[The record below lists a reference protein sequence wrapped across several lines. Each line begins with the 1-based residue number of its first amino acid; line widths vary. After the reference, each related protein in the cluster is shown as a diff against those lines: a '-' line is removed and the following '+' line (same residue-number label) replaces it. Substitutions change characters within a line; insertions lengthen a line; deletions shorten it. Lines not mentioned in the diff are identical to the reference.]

1 MPKSERIVKIMNT
14 AITLPYQILK
24 LPMREQSVLLALS
37 TLFPNVTCFET
48 SIERIAEFMN
58 LCDTTIKKA
67 VRGLESKGIIS
78 REIKREKGKFD
89 GMSWTISLAAL
100 TTMSPVITSP
110 VIKYPTAEMAINGDF
125 SHTERSEITEDILDI
140 YLYVDTD
147 TAARLNIEVAAKK
160 CKPEKVRKVLEA
172 LKTLQNCS
180 EPFIYSPKNKPMQ
193 SFSADEVAQIV
204 TELDAQTFKKLCN
217 HVNPRTNSLNY
228 VFSALLNKWKCSK
241 SAVDDRYSEALSG
254 NHFTKKQMNSIIKA
268 AETTCK
274 SSEIG
279 IVAGFLSVLWK
290 KMQSY
295 TYDKSKEYGYFMS
308 MIKNAAA
315 PTESNSSFRKHYQ
328 QASPLL
334 KSSSSAPSYDLD
346 ELINYALTHTPTVK
360 NA

>member
-1 MPKSERIVKIMNT
+1 MNT
-14 AITLPYQILK
+14 TVSIPSQ
-24 LPMREQSVLLALS
+24 LLAL
-37 TLFPNVTCFET
+37 P
-48 SIERIAEFMN
+48 A
-58 LCDTTIKKA
+58 
-67 VRGLESKGIIS
+67 LEMSAALQIIS
-78 REIKREKGKFD
+78 ARDAGTPLHNIYDLAAVMQRGVYTARKISKSLENMGLLKREEQHDSNGRYSRAVWSVSLDFLFKKYD
-89 GMSWTISLAAL
+89 GEQREENRHTVE
-100 TTMSPVITSP
+100 T
-110 VIKYPTAEMAINGDF
+110 AINGDF
-125 SHTERSEITEDILDI
+125 SNSERSEITEDILDI

-147 TAARLNIEVAAKK
+147 TAERLNIEAAAKK

-204 TELDAQTFKKLCN
+204 NELDAQTFKKLCN

-254 NHFTKKQMNSIIKA
+254 NHFTKKQMNSIIKV

-308 MIKNAAA
+308 MIKNAVA
-315 PTESNSSFRKHYQ
+315 PTESNSSSRKHYQ

-346 ELINYALTHTPTVK
+346 LLFEYALTHTPTVK
-360 NA
+360 HA

>member
-1 MPKSERIVKIMNT
+1 
-14 AITLPYQILK
+14 
-24 LPMREQSVLLALS
+24 
-37 TLFPNVTCFET
+37 
-48 SIERIAEFMN
+48 
-58 LCDTTIKKA
+58 
-67 VRGLESKGIIS
+67 
-78 REIKREKGKFD
+78 
-89 GMSWTISLAAL
+89 
-100 TTMSPVITSP
+100 
-110 VIKYPTAEMAINGDF
+110 
-125 SHTERSEITEDILDI
+125 
-140 YLYVDTD
+140 
-147 TAARLNIEVAAKK
+147 
-160 CKPEKVRKVLEA
+160 
-172 LKTLQNCS
+172 
-180 EPFIYSPKNKPMQ
+180 MQ

-228 VFSALLNKWKCSK
+228 VFSALLNKWKSSK
-241 SAVDDRYSEALSG
+241 SSIDARYSEALSG
-254 NHFTKKQMNSIIKA
+254 NHFTKKQMSSIIKA

-315 PTESNSSFRKHYQ
+315 PTESNSSSRKHYQ

-346 ELINYALTHTPTVK
+346 LLFEYALTHTPTVK
-360 NA
+360 HA